1 MSQALL
7 VYEGY
12 SLFEWG
18 NSYKSEIDG
27 KWRQFDTA
35 SQWVQY
41 INLIT
46 GKTR

>member
-1 MSQALL
+1 MNAAIL

-12 SLFEWG
+12 SLFAWG
-18 NSYKSEIDG
+18 SSYKSEIDG

-41 INLIT
+41 INLII
-46 GKTR
+46 GKK

>member
-1 MSQALL
+1 MNALL

-18 NSYKSEIDG
+18 KAYKSEIDG

-35 SQWVQY
+35 AQWVQY
-41 INLIT
+41 INIIT
-46 GKTR
+46 GKK